1 MNLPITE
8 WQSMMD
14 SASADISRLS
24 QSLVNPDHELTERAR
39 QVCINW
45 RLRERSAREQQ
56 SLNILAACVLPVL
69 EAIDAVLREKNT
81 KNFSFAAEQIENRL
95 PDIEASFLEVRHFAQ
110 DLLHWVHKYNT
121 EVNDR
126 LVEEYRS
133 AYGQLISM
141 APRIKPRL
149 QQLHEDLVGLS
160 GDEGLGDK
168 GLGDR
173 GLCDAARR
181 LHSALTRYLAVLEAA
196 HAFVGAVVK
205 PPLELVFEET
215 ESFLEDL
222 QAIELPLRRE
232 LASNLNDICQSL
244 LYDPQRFES
253 AVEHM
258 TLDCE
263 PGMDSSLVVFRHAGF
278 TLYLTVEEDPIFGHM
293 TVQLLRAVGHEHAE
307 SAGLWVA
314 TSLNREWG

>member
-141 APRIKPRL
+141 
-149 QQLHEDLVGLS
+149 
-160 GDEGLGDK
+160 EGLGDK